1 MRGLF
6 RKRPALSL
14 EAEEDGAEQEGNG
27 IGKLS
32 LRDDMASV
40 ETS

>member
-1 MRGLF
+1 M
-6 RKRPALSL
+6 SL

-32 LRDDMASV
+32 LRDDMARLWRRAKKSCYPL
-40 ETS
+40 